1 MEQNTYFRHQ
11 TEPGFPFDM
20 ARKQYTFHFTRV
32 FEKKKKRRKE
42 KSFHVLSFLQLFS
55 HFLSS
60 RHGGSKGSI

>member
-32 FEKKKKRRKE
+32 FEKKKKKKREIVSRAFV
-42 KSFHVLSFLQLFS
+42 SAALFS
-55 HFLSS
+55 FSFFAS
-60 RHGGSKGSI
+60 RG